1 MQTSLALATL
11 LGQVLFG
18 GFSLQLRHTMYTSL
32 NCKEVFLMKL
42 SNVLL
47 FISLSF
53 LSIGAFAE
61 AGKETLPTQTLI
73 TNVHVWDGTSDG
85 ITKTISVL
93 VENNLIKKIRAEK
106 SDAHAEAT
114 IIDADGKVLM
124 PGLIDAH
131 THIAV
136 PEQLERLMDE
146 VDWMYWGISA
156 AQVTEDWLMR
166 GYTTVRDAGGPA
178 SSIHKAV
185 EDGRVIGPRIYSSG
199 QVISQ
204 TSGHG
209 DHRHFNTPHPNF
221 PGNHPAKMQSMDGLE
236 LICDGV
242 DEVLRCTREV
252 LRQGATQIKIM
263 TGGGTSSNFGPL
275 YTKQYLPEEIEAAV
289 RAAADYETY
298 VMVHAYHDESIIRS
312 LDAGV
317 RSIEH
322 GTLMTEKG
330 MKAIVKKDAWISPY
344 FTALSL
350 PWETVAAY
358 VGPENEAK
366 ARQVIDGAKNQ
377 IRILKESG
385 YDKIAFGADVVGPLA
400 VQQSAN
406 NEFAVRAEYWT
417 PVEVLK
423 QATYNNGRMLKE
435 ETGLRNPYQDGDVGV
450 IQEGAYA
457 DMIIV
462 DGNPLI
468 DISLLTTPYESI
480 DLIMKDGVI
489 YKNALE

>member
-1 MQTSLALATL
+1 
-11 LGQVLFG
+11 
-18 GFSLQLRHTMYTSL
+18 
-32 NCKEVFLMKL
+32 MKL
-42 SNVLL
+42 NKILVSMGLSVL
-47 FISLSF
+47 SV
-53 LSIGAFAE
+53 GAFAE
-61 AGKETLPTQTLI
+61 LDKTELPTQTLI
-73 TNVHVWDGTSDG
+73 VNVHVWDGTSDG
-85 ITKTISVL
+85 VTKKINVL
-93 VENNLIKKIRAEK
+93 VEDNLIKKIEADK
-106 SDAHAEAT
+106 SDAHADAT
-114 IIDADGKVLM
+114 IIDGEGKVLM

-131 THIAV
+131 THLAA
-136 PEQLERLMDE
+136 PEQLDRLKDD
-146 VDWMYWGISA
+146 VDWMYWGIST

-209 DHRHFNTPHPNF
+209 DHRSFNTPHPNF
-221 PGNHPAKMQSMDGLE
+221 QGNTPAKIQTTEGFE
-236 LICDGV
+236 LICDGK
-242 DEVLRCTREV
+242 DEVLRCVREV
-252 LRQGATQIKIM
+252 LRGGATQVKVM
-263 TGGGTSSNFGPL
+263 AGGGTSSSYGPL
-275 YTKQYLPEEIEAAV
+275 YSKQYLPEELEAAV
-289 RAAADYETY
+289 RAADDYEAY

-330 MKAIVKKDAWISPY
+330 MDAIMEKDAWISPY
-344 FTALSL
+344 FTMLSL
-350 PWETVAAY
+350 PWEVIVAY
-358 VGPENEAK
+358 VGPENAQK
-366 ARQVIDGAKNQ
+366 SKQVIDGAKNQ

-385 YDKIAFGADVVGPLA
+385 YDKIAFGADVIGPLE
-400 VQQSAN
+400 VQQKAN
-406 NEFAVRAEYWT
+406 NEFAVRAEYWE

-435 ETGLRNPYQDGDVGV
+435 ETGLRNPYQDGDLGV
-450 IQEGAYA
+450 IKEGAYA

-462 DGNPLI
+462 DGNPLK
-468 DISLLTTPYESI
+468 DISLLTKPKESL

-489 YKNALE
+489 YKNTL

>member
-1 MQTSLALATL
+1 
-11 LGQVLFG
+11 
-18 GFSLQLRHTMYTSL
+18 
-32 NCKEVFLMKL
+32 MKL
-42 SNVLL
+42 EKILL
-47 FISLSF
+47 FIGLSA
-53 LSIGAFAE
+53 LSVAAFSDTE
-61 AGKETLPTQTLI
+61 KENQVAQTLI
-73 TNVHVWDGTSDG
+73 TNAHVWDGTSDG
-85 ITKTISVL
+85 ITKKVNVL
-93 VENNLIKKIRAEK
+93 VENNLIKKIRAEV

-114 IIDADGKVLM
+114 IIDAHGKVLM
-124 PGLIDAH
+124 PGLIDTH
-131 THIAV
+131 THIAA
-136 PEQLERLMDE
+136 PEQLERLMDD

-185 EDGRVIGPRIYSSG
+185 EDGRLIGPRIYSSG

-221 PGNHPAKMQSMDGLE
+221 QGNHGGKMQSMDGFE

-263 TGGGTSSNFGPL
+263 AGGGTSSNFGPL
-275 YTKQYLPEEIEAAV
+275 YTMQYLPEEIEAAV
-289 RAAADYETY
+289 RAAADYGTY

-330 MKAIVKKDAWISPY
+330 MEAIMEKDAWISPY
-344 FTALSL
+344 FTVLSL
-350 PWETVAAY
+350 PFEVVAAY
-358 VGPENEAK
+358 VGPENVDK
-366 ARQVIDGAKNQ
+366 SKQVIDGARNQ
-377 IRILKESG
+377 LRILKESG
-385 YDKIAFGADVVGPLA
+385 YEKIAFGADVVGPLS
-400 VQQSAN
+400 VQQTAN

-435 ETGLRNPYQDGDVGV
+435 ETGLRNPYQEGDLGV
-450 IQEGAYA
+450 IREGAYA

-462 DGNPLI
+462 DGNPLT
-468 DISLLTTPYESI
+468 DISLLTRPKESI

-489 YKNALE
+489 YKNTL